1 MYSVCGRSA
10 RTTLAAPNSL
20 LTAGLRRA
28 ADRVGLDVVADDESA
43 DVSVRI
49 ITPGRVNPRLDIVI
63 DEHSVVMTAA
73 LPVDPAALETVFR
86 LLEEIGGDRDPIA
99 PEHGSLS

>member
-1 MYSVCGRSA
+1 
-10 RTTLAAPNSL
+10 
-20 LTAGLRRA
+20 
-28 ADRVGLDVVADDESA
+28 
-43 DVSVRI
+43 
-49 ITPGRVNPRLDIVI
+49 VI